1 MNKFLLALTLLALGS
16 SSASAKEWSTVKI
29 GVEGAYPP
37 FSMMTPE
44 GTLEG
49 FDIDIT
55 HALCAAMEVQCTLV
69 AQNWDGIIP
78 ALLTRKYDAI
88 VASMSITEERKR
100 KVDFTNKYYQI
111 PSQFVALKGSQFN
124 FDSKGLKG
132 KTIGVQRA
140 TTHDRYVSEN
150 FEGVNIKRYGSQDE
164 AFLDFKAGRVDL
176 VMNNVPAIQNGL
188 LDKEGG
194 DKFTFVG
201 PQVTSPKWF
210 GEGVGIALRKNTPE
224 LKDKLNKAIQTIR
237 DNGEYQKIQAKY
249 FSFDIYGE

>member
-1 MNKFLLALTLLALGS
+1 MNKFLLAFSLIALGTS
-16 SSASAKEWSTVKI
+16 TASAKEWKSVKI

-37 FSMMTPE
+37 FSMMSPD
-44 GTLEG
+44 GNLEG

-55 HALCAAMEVQCTLV
+55 HALCKAMEVKCTLV
-69 AQNWDGIIP
+69 AQDWDGIIP

-111 PSQFVALKGSQFN
+111 PSQFVALKGHSFN
-124 FDSKGLKG
+124 FDADGLQG

-140 TTHDRYVSEN
+140 TTHDRYVSDN
-150 FEGVNIKRYGSQDE
+150 FNGVNIKRYGSQDE

-176 VMNNVPAIQNGL
+176 VMNNVPAIQKGL
-188 LDKEGG
+188 LEKDGG

-201 PQVTSPKWF
+201 PQVSNAKWF

-237 DNGEYQKIQAKY
+237 DNGEYQNIQAKY
-249 FSFDIYGE
+249 FSFDIYGD